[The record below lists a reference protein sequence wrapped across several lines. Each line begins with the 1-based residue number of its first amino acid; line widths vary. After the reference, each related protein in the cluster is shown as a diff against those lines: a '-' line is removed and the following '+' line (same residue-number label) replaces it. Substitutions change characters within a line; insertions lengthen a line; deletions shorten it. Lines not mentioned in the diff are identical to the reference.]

1 MQRCELTR
9 FQMRWCFLSE
19 VALLVDCQVAG
30 QRTTKSMLLH
40 HKEIFFSRKSRQNQR
55 ANLVANLIKELR

>member
-40 HKEIFFSRKSRQNQR
+40 QKEIFFP
-55 ANLVANLIKELR
+55 ANPGKIKEQTWLQI